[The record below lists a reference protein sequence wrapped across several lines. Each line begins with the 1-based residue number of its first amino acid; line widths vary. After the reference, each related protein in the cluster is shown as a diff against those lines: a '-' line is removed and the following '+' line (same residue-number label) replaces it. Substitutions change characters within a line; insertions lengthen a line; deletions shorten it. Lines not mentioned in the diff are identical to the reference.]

1 MNQRA
6 NPKLIGAFV
15 VGAVALVV
23 VGVLLLGGAK
33 WLTEK
38 RTFVAYFEGSVK
50 GLNVGAPVEFQGVQ
64 SGLGDRHPAAV
75 PHRREGV
82 SHSGLHPDRTR
93 QDDRGGSTHSKL
105 HGQLLKPLVER
116 GLRAQLEMQSLVTG
130 QLIVQLGFHPDTP
143 IRLVGDGKVPE
154 IPTMPTTMQEVV
166 QNVTQALTEIR
177 QLPIPQLI
185 GQLVHSAEGL
195 NTLIHSPEVTEL
207 LRSVN
212 ATVQVTERSLTRLDA
227 EIAPEVRVQLK
238 NALEAATALLRDSQ
252 QLVRRVDAPVVP
264 LSNGLQKTLDVF
276 RTTLKDSDQLIRHV
290 DTRVTPMADNLMET
304 STRLRATIARLQQ
317 VVDGDVVR
325 VLQDTNK
332 TLQEFSGAARSVRV
346 LADYLERNPD
356 SVLYGKSGSRR

>member
-1 MNQRA
+1 
-6 NPKLIGAFV
+6 V

-23 VGVLLLGGAK
+23 IGVLLLGGAQVF
-33 WLTEK
+33 TQK

-50 GLNVGAPVEFQGVQ
+50 GLNVGAPVEFQGVRV
-64 SGLGDRHPAAV
+64 GAV
-75 PHRREGV
+75 TDIQLQFLTAENEFRIPVFIQIE
-82 SHSGLHPDRTR
+82 PDKMTQVGR
-93 QDDRGGSTHSKL
+93 QVEL
-105 HGQLLKPLVER
+105 HGQLLKPLIDR

-130 QLIVQLGFHPDTP
+130 QLMVQLGFYPDTP

-154 IPTMPTTMQEVV
+154 IPTAPTTLQEVT
-166 QNVTQALTEIR
+166 QSVTQALTEIR

-212 ATVQVTERSLTRLDA
+212 ATAQVTERSLTRLDT
-227 EIAPEVRVQLK
+227 EFAPEVRVQLK

-252 QLVRRVDAPVVP
+252 QLVRRVDAQVTPM
-264 LSNGLQKTLDVF
+264 SDSIQKTLDAF
-276 RTTLKDSDQLIRHV
+276 RTTMKNSDQLINHV

-304 STRLRATIARLQQ
+304 STRLRATIGRLQQ

-325 VLQDTNK
+325 VLQDTNR

>member
-1 MNQRA
+1 VNRA
-6 NPKLIGAFV
+6 NPKVIGAFV

-23 VGVLLLGGAK
+23 IGVLLLGGAQ
-33 WLTEK
+33 WLTQK

-50 GLNVGAPVEFQGVQ
+50 GLNVGAPVEFQGVRVGSVTDIQ
-64 SGLGDRHPAAV
+64 LQFLTAEKEFRIPVFIQIEPDKMTEVG
-75 PHRREGV
+75 RRIE
-82 SHSGLHPDRTR
+82 
-93 QDDRGGSTHSKL
+93 L

-116 GLRAQLEMQSLVTG
+116 GLRAQLEMQSIVTG
-130 QLIVQLGFHPDTP
+130 QLAVQLGFHPDTP

-154 IPTMPTTMQEVV
+154 IPTVPTTMQEVV

-252 QLVRRVDAPVVP
+252 QLVRRVDGQVVP
-264 LSNGLQKTLDVF
+264 LSNGLQKTLEVF
-276 RTTLKDSDQLIRHV
+276 QTTMKDSDQLIRHV

-304 STRLRATIARLQQ
+304 STRLRATIARMQQ

-325 VLQDTNK
+325 VLQDTNR

-356 SVLYGKSGSRR
+356 SVLYGKSGGRR

>member
-1 MNQRA
+1 MNRA

-23 VGVLLLGGAK
+23 IGVLLLGGAK
-33 WLTEK
+33 FLTER
-38 RTFVAYFEGSVK
+38 RTYVAYFEGSVK
-50 GLNVGAPVEFQGVQ
+50 GLNVGAPVEFQGVRVGSVTDIQ
-64 SGLGDRHPAAV
+64 LQFFTAEKEFRIPVFIQIEPDKMTEVG
-75 PHRREGV
+75 RRIE
-82 SHSGLHPDRTR
+82 
-93 QDDRGGSTHSKL
+93 L
-105 HGQLLKPLVER
+105 HGQLLKPLIER
-116 GLRAQLEMQSLVTG
+116 GIRAKLEMQSIVTG
-130 QLIVQLGFHPDTP
+130 QLAVQLGFYPDTP

-238 NALEAATALLRDSQ
+238 NALEAATAVLRDSQ
-252 QLVRRVDAPVVP
+252 QLVRRVDAQVAPM
-264 LSNGLQKTLDVF
+264 SDGIQKTLDAL

-304 STRLRATIARLQQ
+304 STRLRATIARMQQ

-356 SVLYGKSGSRR
+356 SVVYGKSGSRR

>member
-1 MNQRA
+1 
-6 NPKLIGAFV
+6 
-15 VGAVALVV
+15 VALVV

-64 SGLGDRHPAAV
+64 VGAV
-75 PHRREGV
+75 TDIQLQFLTAEGEFRIPV
-82 SHSGLHPDRTR
+82 FIQIEPGRMTQVGR
-93 QDDRGGSTHSKL
+93 QIEV
-105 HGQLLKPLVER
+105 HGQLLKPLIER

-130 QLIVQLGFHPDTP
+130 QLIVQLGMHPDTP

-154 IPTMPTTMQEVV
+154 IPTAPTTMQEVA

-185 GQLVHSAEGL
+185 GQLVEASQGL
-195 NTLIHSPEVTEL
+195 NTLIHSPEVKGLIQSMSATAQTAE
-207 LRSVN
+207 RSVQS
-212 ATVQVTERSLTRLDA
+212 VGEQTEPVA
-227 EIAPEVRVQLK
+227 AQLK
-238 NALEAATALLRDSQ
+238 VTLEAATALLRDSQ
-252 QLVRRVDAPVVP
+252 QLIRRVDAQVAPM
-264 LSNGLQKTLDVF
+264 SDSIQKTLEAF
-276 RTTLKDSDQLIRHV
+276 RTTMKDSDQLIRHV
-290 DTRVTPMADNLMET
+290 DARVTPMVDNLMET
-304 STRLRATIARLQQ
+304 STRLRATIARMQQ

-346 LADYLERNPD
+346 LTDYLERNPD
-356 SVLYGKSGSRR
+356 ALLYGKSGSRR

>member
-1 MNQRA
+1 MNRA
-6 NPKLIGAFV
+6 NPKLIGAFI

-23 VGVLLLGGAK
+23 IGVLLLGGAK
-33 WLTEK
+33 FLTEK

-50 GLNVGAPVEFQGVQ
+50 GLNVGAPVEFQGVRVGSVTNIQ
-64 SGLGDRHPAAV
+64 LQFFTAEKEFRIPV
-75 PHRREGV
+75 FIQIE
-82 SHSGLHPDRTR
+82 PDKMTEVGRPLE
-93 QDDRGGSTHSKL
+93 L

-130 QLIVQLGFHPDTP
+130 QLMVQLGFLPDTP

-154 IPTMPTTMQEVV
+154 IPTAPTTMQEVT
-166 QNVTQALTEIR
+166 QSVTQALTEIR

-252 QLVRRVDAPVVP
+252 QLVRRVDTQVGPM
-264 LSNGLQKTLDVF
+264 SDGIQKTLDTF
-276 RTTLKDSDQLIRHV
+276 RTTMKNSDQLIHHV

-304 STRLRATIARLQQ
+304 STRLRATIGRLQQ

-332 TLQEFSGAARSVRV
+332 TLQEFTGTARSIRL

-356 SVLYGKSGSRR
+356 SVLYGKGGSRR